1 MKLLHRHIF
10 ASVALTSFAAVAVLT
25 FIVALGSVLKD
36 LLPSV
41 LAGQLAPEIFLH
53 LIVLTVQYSICYTL
67 PGGVLTGVLLVLGR
81 MSADREITAIRSSG
95 VSIAG
100 ISAPIFLFALIGTG
114 LSLAVN
120 FYFMP
125 RAKVTYEQEF
135 AEAVRSNP
143 LSFIVPKTFIRD
155 FPNRIVFVGENK
167 NLKLKDVWVWE
178 LDKQARA
185 TAVNHAE
192 RADLVYDDKSNSLH
206 LTGYNVTVETRDGQN
221 PEKFGEGFKGY
232 TGHSEMLSQT
242 LSLEKITGVPK
253 HKLKL
258 EWLTF
263 DQLMAERQRLL
274 QPDPKLSLAE
284 RDQQRIIVQTVIQQ
298 KAAMAFS
305 VLSFALIAIPLGI
318 KVSRKETSANLGIAL
333 ALAMGFYLL
342 TIAIHG
348 LEQKPAF
355 RPDLL
360 MWLPNLG
367 FQALG
372 ISMFRKSDRS

>member
-1 MKLLHRHIF
+1 MKLLHRYIF
-10 ASVALTSFAAVAVLT
+10 TSVALTSLAAVAVLT
-25 FIVALGSVLKD
+25 SIVTLGSVLKD

-41 LAGQLAPEIFLH
+41 LAGQLPPEMFLR
-53 LIVLTVQYSICYTL
+53 LINLTVQFSICYTL

-100 ISAPIFLFALIGTG
+100 ISAPIFSFALIGTA

-120 FYFMP
+120 FHYMP
-125 RAKVTYEQEF
+125 RAKVAYEQEF
-135 AEAVRSNP
+135 ADAVRSNP
-143 LSFIVPKTFIRD
+143 LSFLVPKTFIRQFSD
-155 FPNRIVFVGENK
+155 KIVFVGENH
-167 NLKLKDVWVWE
+167 NLQLRDVWIWD

-185 TAVNHAE
+185 IAVNHAE
-192 RADLVYDDKSNSLH
+192 RADLVYDEKNNSLQ
-206 LTGYNVTVETRDGQN
+206 LTGYNVTVETRDPKD
-221 PEKFGEGFKGY
+221 PEKFGEGFKGF
-232 TGHSEMLSQT
+232 TAHSEVLTQT
-242 LSLEKITGVPK
+242 FSLEKMIGVPQQ
-253 HKLKL
+253 KLKQ
-258 EWLTF
+258 EWMTF
-263 DQLMAERQRLL
+263 DQLMTERQRLL
-274 QPDPKLSLAE
+274 KPDPKVTLLK
-284 RDQQRIIVQTVIQQ
+284 RDQQRIMIQTVIQK

-342 TIAIHG
+342 TVAIQG
-348 LEQKPAF
+348 LEQKPEF

-372 ISMFRKSDRS
+372 IFMFYKADRS

>member
-1 MKLLHRHIF
+1 MKLLHRYIF

>member
-1 MKLLHRHIF
+1 MKLLHRYIF
-10 ASVALTSFAAVAVLT
+10 ASVALTSLAAVAVLT
-25 FIVALGSVLKD
+25 SIVALGSVLKD

-41 LAGQLAPEIFLH
+41 LAGQLPPEMVVR
-53 LIVLTVQYSICYTL
+53 LIILTVQFSISYTL

-100 ISAPIFLFALIGTG
+100 ISAPIFSFALIGAA

-120 FYFMP
+120 FYYMP
-125 RAKVTYEQEF
+125 RAKVSYEREF

-143 LSFIVPKTFIRD
+143 DRFLVPKTFIRE
-155 FPNRIVFVGENK
+155 FPGKIVFVGENK
-167 NLKLKDVWVWE
+167 NQKLRDVWVWD

-185 TAVNHAE
+185 ITVNHAE
-192 RADLVYDDKSNSLH
+192 RADLVYDDKTNTLQ
-206 LTGYNVTVETRDGQN
+206 LTGYNVTVETRDPKD
-221 PEKFGEGFKGY
+221 PENFGAGYKGF
-232 TGHSEMLSQT
+232 TGHSEVLTQT
-242 LSLEKITGVPK
+242 FSLEKVVGAPQQ
-253 HKLKL
+253 KLKP

-263 DQLMAERQRLL
+263 DQLMTKRQRLL
-274 QPDPKLSLAE
+274 NYDPKVSLAE
-284 RDQQRIIVQTVIQQ
+284 RDRQRIMIQTVIQQ
-298 KAAMAFS
+298 KASMAFS

-348 LEQKPAF
+348 LENKPEF

-367 FQALG
+367 FQVLG
-372 ISMFRKSDRS
+372 ITMFYKADRS